1 LLLLFIYIGY
11 RSHSTEP
18 IIELSNEYHREEI
31 NKDKEA
37 WQQKQIQ
44 SIKVKVQKQIFFG
57 KNHFC
62 FLNNQIFLIFIL

>member
-1 LLLLFIYIGY
+1 LFLIIFLYFGY

-18 IIELSNEYHREEI
+18 IINLPHEHHREEI

-44 SIKVKVQKQIFFG
+44 SAKVKVQKQIFSS
-57 KNHFC
+57 KN
-62 FLNNQIFLIFIL
+62 

>member
-1 LLLLFIYIGY
+1 LLLFIYIGY

-18 IIELSNEYHREEI
+18 IIELPNEYHREEI

-44 SIKVKVQKQIFFG
+44 VKLIIKKQNFEKNNVFFYSASSI
-57 KNHFC
+57 N
-62 FLNNQIFLIFIL
+62 